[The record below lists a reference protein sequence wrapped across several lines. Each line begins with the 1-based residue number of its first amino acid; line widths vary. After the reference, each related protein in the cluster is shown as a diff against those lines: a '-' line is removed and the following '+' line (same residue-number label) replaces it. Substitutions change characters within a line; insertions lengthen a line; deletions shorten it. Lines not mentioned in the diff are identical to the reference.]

1 MSEPLLTLN
10 NLSCERDSRTLFSG
24 VHYSCPPGTLLQIVG
39 FNGAGKTTLL
49 HTVAGLLPA
58 ACGDVRWRGRPIAQQ
73 RQAFYQDL
81 LYLGHQVPVKP
92 QLSVRENLL
101 WLGALNT
108 PATEAAI
115 AAALVEVDLA
125 GFEDSPCYAL
135 SAGQKR
141 RVLLAQ
147 LYLSRAALWILDEPF
162 TAIDKSGVLKLEAA
176 MARHATN
183 GGVVLF
189 TSHQPLAMAEFTTLD
204 LSAFQLSEQPS
215 EEAI

>member
-1 MSEPLLTLN
+1 MSEPLLTLE
-10 NLSCERDSRTLFSG
+10 NLSCERDGRTLFSG
-24 VHYSCPPGTLLQIVG
+24 VHYTCNRGTLLQIVG

-49 HTVAGLLPA
+49 HTLAGLLPA
-58 ACGDVRWRGRPIAQQ
+58 SSGTVLWRGQPANRQ
-73 RQAFYQDL
+73 RQAFYQEL

-115 AAALVEVDLA
+115 AEALAEVDLA
-125 GFEDSPCYAL
+125 GVEDSPSYAL

-147 LYLSRAALWILDEPF
+147 LYLSRATLWILDEPF
-162 TAIDKSGVLKLEAA
+162 TAIDKAGVQKLEAA
-176 MARHATN
+176 MARHAAK

-189 TSHQPLAMAEFTTLD
+189 TSHQPLAMAEFSTLD
-204 LSAFQLSEQPS
+204 LSAYQTPQEF
-215 EEAI
+215 ADA

>member
-1 MSEPLLTLN
+1 M
-10 NLSCERDSRTLFSG
+10 
-24 VHYSCPPGTLLQIVG
+24 
-39 FNGAGKTTLL
+39 
-49 HTVAGLLPA
+49 AGLRPG
-58 ACGDVRWRGRPIAQQ
+58 ACGDVLWRGHSITRQ
-73 RQAFYQDL
+73 RQAFYQEL

-115 AAALVEVDLA
+115 ADALAQVDLA
-125 GFEDSPCYAL
+125 GFEDSPSYAL

-147 LYLSRAALWILDEPF
+147 LYLSRATVWILDEPF
-162 TAIDKSGVLKLEAA
+162 TAIDKSGVQKLEAT
-176 MARHATN
+176 MARHAAS

-189 TSHQPLAMAEFTTLD
+189 TSHQPLAMAEFSILD
-204 LSAFQLSEQPS
+204 LSIYQSLQQPS
-215 EEAI
+215 QEAFDA